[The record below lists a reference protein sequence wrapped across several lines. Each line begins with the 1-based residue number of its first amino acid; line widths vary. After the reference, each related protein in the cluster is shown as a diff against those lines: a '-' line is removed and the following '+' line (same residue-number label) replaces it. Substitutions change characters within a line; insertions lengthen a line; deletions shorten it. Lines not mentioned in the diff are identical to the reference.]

1 MSEQDRGCGDH
12 SCVTATDKTGQMTNG
27 GCTCS
32 PIALK
37 RYIWKLE
44 QIAKKYNELLLEV
57 VNKVEGMSRHD
68 RAKAIIISAEAMVSR
83 EAGRVCKKPT
93 GCKHTIGTSVDEDGC
108 CSSCGE
114 DINHITTL
122 NATKLEREL

>member
-27 GCTCS
+27 GCSCS
-32 PIALK
+32 LRALK

-44 QIAKKYNELLLEV
+44 QITEKYNELLFEV
-57 VNKVEGMSRHD
+57 VNKHEGVSRHD
-68 RAKAIIISAEAMVSR
+68 RARFIIRASESWS
-83 EAGRVCKKPT
+83 ESSQLGTC
-93 GCKHTIGTSVDEDGC
+93 CKHTISTSVDEDGC

-122 NATKLEREL
+122 PMRKN